1 MFRSAQS
8 SAITDSAPS
17 HDNSVELFSRA
28 SVPPATVSKNNPER
42 NHVSAATVHG
52 EHMDDYAFLGKASGV
67 PFRFSHPSPLFRA
80 VWKRPARGASQTA
93 TNSGQRGHLGR
104 LERKRNTHFGL
115 SLDQMRRK
123 ARREWKNCL
132 DIKKVV
138 GMDQTRR
145 SKEFT
150 IPGIAKIGS
159 PEIHHKCGVSATNF
173 PARCSTESTRGG
185 TSARPRTMRAG
196 ECGHDAGAFAV
207 A

>member
-1 MFRSAQS
+1 MYRPRRSTASTWTTTPSLGRLLVFHSVSAIPHHS
-8 SAITDSAPS
+8 SARFGNA
-17 HDNSVELFSRA
+17 L
-28 SVPPATVSKNNPER
+28 
-42 NHVSAATVHG
+42 
-52 EHMDDYAFLGKASGV
+52 LG
-67 PFRFSHPSPLFRA
+67 
-80 VWKRPARGASQTA
+80 GASQTA

-196 ECGHDAGAFAV
+196 ECGHDAGACGRMTEARKGRIIS
-207 A
+207 AAGLWRR